1 MSLQERKQERMLDR
15 NLAALYTR
23 HPALRNLGLEKESPA
38 PLCIEAATSGAPT
51 ALLAGSYLH
60 SRYDPAQEARRLLAT
75 ELKGEVSAA
84 VFLGFGLGYLPE
96 AFLEQRPGR
105 PLAVVEPEPA
115 LFRQALV
122 VRDLGALLASPLV
135 AWHIGREPEEVLMSL
150 EELPLGALQVLRLRP
165 LYLRQAAYF
174 RKLELLVQSLLDRRE
189 VNLNTLRRF
198 GRLWVRNL
206 LANLGLFLRS
216 PGAGRL
222 EGLLAGLPVLLL
234 AAGPSLE
241 PVLARLGELAPRLVL
256 VAVDTSYALCRQAG
270 VEPDFLVTVDP
281 QYWNSRHLDRV
292 GFGRTILVSE
302 PSANPR
308 TFRLPGLGALYFVSS
323 FFPIGRFLE
332 ELTGPKGR
340 VGAGGSVATT
350 AWDLARL
357 MGASAIYLA
366 GLDLGYPGRRT
377 HCRGAFFE
385 ERSHSLSG
393 RLAPAEQHGQQAL
406 TAAGVFPVRSNSG
419 GATLTDRRLVIYKWW
434 FENQLEQHRTPS
446 FSLAPDGV
454 RIAGLEYRP
463 LQDLLALPVLRER
476 FTERL
481 ETARG
486 WALPEERQAAELAAL
501 ARLAGRARGALAEL
515 AGELAGLAELAR
527 RGLRL
532 CARLREQGADPAA
545 AGELDE
551 VDRRILQAA
560 SRQVAGFLFQPLI
573 QKILGSA
580 GKPDSFAGALE
591 LSEDLY
597 GELAD
602 SASFQSELIS
612 RTLARFQ

>member
-1 MSLQERKQERMLDR
+1 M
-15 NLAALYTR
+15 
-23 HPALRNLGLEKESPA
+23 
-38 PLCIEAATSGAPT
+38 
-51 ALLAGSYLH
+51 
-60 SRYDPAQEARRLLAT
+60 
-75 ELKGEVSAA
+75 
-84 VFLGFGLGYLPE
+84 
-96 AFLEQRPGR
+96 
-105 PLAVVEPEPA
+105 
-115 LFRQALV
+115 
-122 VRDLGALLASPLV
+122 
-135 AWHIGREPEEVLMSL
+135 
-150 EELPLGALQVLRLRP
+150 
-165 LYLRQAAYF
+165 
-174 RKLELLVQSLLDRRE
+174 QSLLDRRE

-206 LANLGLFLRS
+206 LENLGLFLRT
-216 PGAGRL
+216 PGAARL

-241 PVLARLGELAPRLVL
+241 PVLARLHELAPRLVL
-256 VAVDTSYALCRQAG
+256 VAVDTSYALCRRAG

-292 GFGRTILVSE
+292 GFGKTILVSE

-308 TFRLPGLGALYFVSS
+308 TFRLPGLGAVYFVSS
-323 FFPIGRFLE
+323 FFPIGRLLE

-350 AWDLARL
+350 AWDLTRL
-357 MGASAIYLA
+357 MGASVIYLA

-385 ERSHSLSG
+385 ERSHSLSW
-393 RLAPAEQHGQQAL
+393 RFSPAEQHGQQAL
-406 TAAGVFPVRSNSG
+406 TAVGAFPVRANSG
-419 GATLTDRRLVIYKWW
+419 GTTLTDRRLVIYKWW
-434 FENQLEQHRTPS
+434 FENQLQQHHTPG
-446 FSLAPDGV
+446 FSLSPDGV

-463 LQDLLALPVLRER
+463 LENLLALPVLRER

-481 ETARG
+481 DAARS
-486 WALPEERQAAELAAL
+486 WARSEERQTAELAEL
-501 ARLAGRARGALAEL
+501 TGRARAALAEL
-515 AGELAGLAELAR
+515 AEELVGLGELAR

-532 CARLREQGADPAA
+532 CARLREPGPNPGAAE
-545 AGELDE
+545 ELDG

-597 GELAD
+597 RELAD
-602 SASFQSELIS
+602 SASFQSQLIS